1 MASNIA
7 DQAKANEQGRQMY
20 CVTWLTTKFKL
31 STQEMNKLIS
41 ADSGLCPQCD
51 QSGPLFW
58 R

>member
-31 STQEMNKLIS
+31 STQEMMTFPRLLHHGQRS
-41 ADSGLCPQCD
+41 
-51 QSGPLFW
+51 
-58 R
+58 